1 MKQPKKPLAESDL
14 TDRKVRELLRK
25 ASTLELN
32 IYDDLNNII
41 KVLAKALLRSRGKDP
56 SKDPRNY

>member
-1 MKQPKKPLAESDL
+1 MPKRRKPVKEEDL
-14 TDRKVRELLRK
+14 TDRKVWELLRK

-41 KVLAKALLRSRGKDP
+41 KVLCKALLRERGKDP
-56 SKDPRNY
+56 SVDPDRR